1 MPPRLGLE
9 KRHWKGP
16 AMAKCEGGLPSS
28 TLALSMSCSPH
39 ERAEQWI
46 EKEALVR
53 LSKHKGRKDR
63 DRERGQGGGGRRD
76 RDHSWLFEFSFLNA
90 LPFDPGGKKGGTL
103 RARFV
108 RRNKQQL
115 LKGPSAHA
123 FANSA
128 VMNMKSD
135 SCGEIFLAK
144 PTLAKPLLRG
154 VLSGVLDSKRE
165 RERGSC
171 KRKFRFGRMSCFMK
185 IRGVA

>member
-28 TLALSMSCSPH
+28 TLALSLSYSPH

-63 DRERGQGGGGRRD
+63 ERERGQGGGGPRD

-90 LPFDPGGKKGGTL
+90 LPFDPGG
-103 RARFV
+103 RW
-108 RRNKQQL
+108 
-115 LKGPSAHA
+115 
-123 FANSA
+123 
-128 VMNMKSD
+128 
-135 SCGEIFLAK
+135 E
-144 PTLAKPLLRG
+144 
-154 VLSGVLDSKRE
+154 
-165 RERGSC
+165 ERGNTA
-171 KRKFRFGRMSCFMK
+171 RQ
-185 IRGVA
+185 IRSEE